1 MRTCIVFLVFF
12 LFLLPSADT
21 QAKIIHVPA
30 DSSCIQCAINGA
42 LDGDTVLVARGHYY
56 ERINFLGKA
65 ILVTSNFIF
74 DNDTTTIDST
84 IIDGEDSGTVV
95 VFSSSE
101 SSRSTIEAFTIT
113 NGYGGIYCGFS
124 SPTISNN
131 TIADNSAY
139 SGGGIYCNFSSPTIS
154 NNTIADNFAYS
165 NGGGVYCTNSSPT
178 ISNNAIVGNRT
189 WAYSDGG
196 GIYCD
201 NSSPT
206 INSNTITN
214 NRARWGG
221 GILAWGSSPIICD
234 NTISSNSSVGGG
246 GGIDCRSL
254 SSPVISNNAI
264 TDNFGAA
271 GGISCDL
278 SSPSINKNAIIANR
292 AANYGGGILCWESHP
307 TINHNIITSNS
318 SRDRGGG
325 ICLFCFSR
333 PVISYNN
340 INDNSAVLYGG
351 GIYCEGSSPIISNNI
366 IIGNY
371 ASDLGNGGGICC
383 FLSSPSVHYND
394 VWNNTDSNFYN
405 CPPGVGDTT
414 WGTNSNGTPC
424 DSFYNISCC
433 PLFCYPDTGNY
444 YLAENSCCVGA
455 GCDSLGNPDSTVD
468 MGAFGVGCPPLFPPD
483 PFSLL
488 FPPNKAFTPR
498 GVRFDWETATDPDP
512 SDQVMYDLYVS
523 TSYRFPSDSTTI
535 DSNLVMSEYVKTLDY
550 GAYYW
555 KVKAKDNH
563 EAERW
568 SNQLR
573 YFMVTG
579 SHASLLGDLNS
590 DGSINVG
597 DVAFLINYLY
607 TSGPVPEPL
616 WVGDANCDGLVD
628 IADIVCLI
636 NYLFIGGTLPCGF

>member
-1 MRTCIVFLVFF
+1 MRTLIIPLLS
-12 LFLLPSADT
+12 LFSLLPCVNT
-21 QAKIIHVPA
+21 QARVIHVPA

-42 LDGDTVLVARGHYY
+42 VDGDTVLVARGHYY

-65 ILVTSNFIF
+65 ILVASNFII
-74 DNDTTTIDST
+74 DHDTTSIDST
-84 IIDGEDSGTVV
+84 IIDADTSILGTSDTGSVVVFLSGEDSNSVIEGFTLQNGIGTLARLGN
-95 VFSSSE
+95 
-101 SSRSTIEAFTIT
+101 RS
-113 NGYGGIYCGFS
+113 GGGIYCDEFAWPTINSNTISDNSAYKGGGICCSWYSSPTITNNTITGNYAGGAGGGICCEKFFPISNICNNVITGNSADLYGGGIYCAESSPTITNNTISRNSAVQWGGGIACILQSSPTISHNTITNNSVTSYGGGIFSYLSS

-131 TIADNSAY
+131 TISYNSAGTR
-139 SGGGIYCNFSSPTIS
+139 GGAIYCMEH
-154 NNTIADNFAYS
+154 
-165 NGGGVYCTNSSPT
+165 
-178 ISNNAIVGNRT
+178 
-189 WAYSDGG
+189 
-196 GIYCD
+196 
-201 NSSPT
+201 
-206 INSNTITN
+206 
-214 NRARWGG
+214 
-221 GILAWGSSPIICD
+221 SSPIII
-234 NTISSNSSVGGG
+234 NNIISDSPDGE
-246 GGIDCRSL
+246 GIYCAWSY
-254 SSPVISNNAI
+254 PVISHNA
-264 TDNFGAA
+264 
-271 GGISCDL
+271 
-278 SSPSINKNAIIANR
+278 
-292 AANYGGGILCWESHP
+292 
-307 TINHNIITSNS
+307 
-318 SRDRGGG
+318 
-325 ICLFCFSR
+325 
-333 PVISYNN
+333 
-340 INDNSAVLYGG
+340 
-351 GIYCEGSSPIISNNI
+351 
-366 IIGNY
+366 
-371 ASDLGNGGGICC
+371 
-383 FLSSPSVHYND
+383 
-394 VWNNTDSNFYN
+394 VWNNNDGNFFG
-405 CPPGVGDTT
+405 CPAGVGDTT
-414 WGTNSNGTPC
+414 WGTNFNGMPC
-424 DSFYNISCC
+424 DSFYNIICC

-555 KVKAKDNH
+555 KVKARDNH

-579 SHASLLGDLNS
+579 SHASLLGNLNS
-590 DGSINVG
+590 DGSINVE